1 MKICADKNFK
11 QLASAIERIERY
23 LGTTVNPE
31 ENTITSDLN
40 IIKDKLT
47 ELSESVVTYQS
58 DSPKLEHIID
68 HNLESFFL
76 DINILSEEEDGWE
89 NILCSTKYIN
99 NNRIQIN
106 LCEEK
111 NIIVTIYKLK

>member
-1 MKICADKNFK
+1 MKICSDKNFN

-31 ENTITSDLN
+31 KNTITSDLN
-40 IIKDKLT
+40 EIKDRLT
-47 ELSESVVTYQS
+47 ELSNSVFTYQS
-58 DSPKLEHIID
+58 DNKKLEHIID

-76 DINILSEEEDGWE
+76 DINILSEEDDGWE

-99 NNRIQIN
+99 NNKIKIT